1 MLVRCARL
9 GQRLP
14 FASFQPRRKQ
24 IVVKLRKV
32 GPEVFNPKPTVKKS
46 PSLSPAALARQA
58 EQKLL
63 TSRIRQI
70 KGAETVF
77 RVSLEPNEKPLT
89 VRRHLLVAA
98 EAVGKKI
105 AIRQEGDRTLYIG
118 LMTPERQ
125 PKRGRRRKA
134 ES

>member
-1 MLVRCARL
+1 M
-9 GQRLP
+9 
-14 FASFQPRRKQ
+14 
-24 IVVKLRKV
+24 
-32 GPEVFNPKPTVKKS
+32 
-46 PSLSPAALARQA
+46 ARQA
-58 EQKLL
+58 QQRLF

-77 RVSLEPNEKPLT
+77 KVSLEPNEKPLT

-98 EAVGKKI
+98 EAVGKRI

-125 PKRGRRRKA
+125 SKRGRRRKTD
-134 ES
+134 S